1 MLYFGS
7 DFCLLKVSVKVQDKD
22 FTVRPVSPMYGSEDL
37 LFKGGPNSMSQI
49 VPSET
54 YQNYRWHL
62 TLDTDWPKKMTRW
75 RIDKKGEHWGANP
88 ITTLSKNINNNL
100 QPNTITSKN
109 KFSDGES
116 VEQQLTIIPRLT
128 NKRRGSIADHAFP
141 ELHQKVV
148 EIKKITWVD
157 RTKIKMWMGKKH
169 V

>member
-88 ITTLSKNINNNL
+88 ITTLSKTSITIYNQKL
-100 QPNTITSKN
+100 QKLA
-109 KFSDGES
+109 K
-116 VEQQLTIIPRLT
+116 T
-128 NKRRGSIADHAFP
+128 NSQTEKALNSSWQSSRGSPTREEAALRIMRSPNF
-141 ELHQKVV
+141 
-148 EIKKITWVD
+148 IRRWW
-157 RTKIKMWMGKKH
+157 R
-169 V
+169 

>member
-1 MLYFGS
+1 MLFCGS

-100 QPNTITSKN
+100 QPNTITSKKN
-109 KFSDGES
+109 SQTEKALNSSWQSSRVSPTREEAALRIMRSRNF
-116 VEQQLTIIPRLT
+116 I
-128 NKRRGSIADHAFP
+128 RR
-141 ELHQKVV
+141 
-148 EIKKITWVD
+148 WW
-157 RTKIKMWMGKKH
+157 R
-169 V
+169 